1 MNAILETHVRKIEQA
16 YAAALKRALDR
27 LEEYE
32 ERRIK
37 AIQEALRDVDIESE
51 RERIKK
57 AMSEIRAENETK
69 RSRRA
74 RP

>member
-1 MNAILETHVRKIEQA
+1 MNAILETHIRKIEQA

-37 AIQEALRDVDIESE
+37 TIQEALRDVDIESE

-57 AMSEIRAENETK
+57 VMSEIREKN
-69 RSRRA
+69 SRRA
-74 RP
+74 RR